1 MGSKFS
7 EMQLGLV
14 IRCFWIKKKKNIMKK
29 VTMMESKM
37 TKLNTPDKTLIKQGK
52 NRTDPP

>member
-1 MGSKFS
+1 MGSKLS

>member
-1 MGSKFS
+1 
-7 EMQLGLV
+7 MQLGLV

-52 NRTDPP
+52 NRTGPP